1 MKAWFFSNKE
11 NMYLLQGKDKL
22 EGKWSPKAL
31 AIFSFILLNLNFGHS
46 YIGKKRFWDEQSETE
61 TFEILKLN
69 MALFQYAT
77 KNMFHWSVLT
87 LLCNDYNS
95 LVKYLPLRECVNG
108 RKAYGKFFFCSRLL
122 FAEPSQ
128 DCFLEQSDLQ
138 KLMTIWLISTE
149 IQMDS
154 RIL

>member
-1 MKAWFFSNKE
+1 M
-11 NMYLLQGKDKL
+11 Q
-22 EGKWSPKAL
+22 PKHVSL
-31 AIFSFILLNLNFGHS
+31 IC
-46 YIGKKRFWDEQSETE
+46 
-61 TFEILKLN
+61 
-69 MALFQYAT
+69 
-77 KNMFHWSVLT
+77 LT

-95 LVKYLPLRECVNG
+95 LVKYLSPRECVNG
-108 RKAYGKFFFCSRLL
+108 RKAYGKFFCSRLL

-138 KLMTIWLISTE
+138 KLTTIWLISAE